1 VTTTDMILSTII
13 GMLSSYLVWY
23 LIYKLLVPRIRFSD
37 KISKMESID
46 SKSKYKY
53 RIKLE
58 NSGYRD
64 IIDINISAK
73 FSIIGLNGKSYQ
85 NRNIVYLETSFDG
98 YIPILRSLKT
108 LNYFLKKV
116 EKNNS
121 DNIHKTLR
129 NLIRVY
135 PNKKKEFSR
144 EYYPDYIKNK
154 VKKEELTME
163 DIFNIGSDAFLE
175 IIFSGTDS
183 FSNSKKIYVKKYT
196 LKDIINKP
204 FKTGSL
210 SINNEN

>member
-1 VTTTDMILSTII
+1 MTTTDMILSTII